1 MCILK
6 NATEYGKVFADSR
19 GFTLLEVMICV
30 AILAFI
36 TISLFSVQS
45 GSISLVNKNKFVQ
58 QGPALAQKVLAIIS
72 PDLKDLDQTQGDFAP
87 DYPEITWTCQVT
99 EVNFEDLDFNA
110 DDTMA
115 GLKKIDIRIK
125 DASGSNTF
133 EMTAWRR
140 VNE

>member
-1 MCILK
+1 MK
-6 NATEYGKVFADSR
+6 NATEYGKVFSDTR
-19 GFTLLEVMICV
+19 GFTLLEVMLCV

-58 QGPALAQKVLAIIS
+58 QGPAFAEKALAIIS
-72 PDLKDLDQTQGDFAP
+72 ADLKDPDQTQGDFAP

-99 EVNFEDLDFNA
+99 EVNFEDLDFTA

-133 EMTAWRR
+133 EMTTWRR
-140 VNE
+140 VHE